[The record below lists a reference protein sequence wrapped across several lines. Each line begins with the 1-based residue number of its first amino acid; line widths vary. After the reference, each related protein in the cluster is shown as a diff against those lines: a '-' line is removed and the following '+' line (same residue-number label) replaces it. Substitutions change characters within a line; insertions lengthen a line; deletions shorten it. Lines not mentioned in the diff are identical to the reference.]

1 MFYTCNYNIR
11 VTHRNGAIK
20 HIFYTNQITEGSSA
34 DCSLFILSLHA
45 LALHLAVKIL
55 LQIFLYEDLSTLALH
70 TSVSCISLQNA
81 SRTALCYATILLSE
95 NIPNIWH
102 KSSTKHKEVRPDWND
117 KNDNANY
124 APSYHME
131 GFTNGSGCHFKEIF
145 DQVRKDLDCELFYSE
160 LKRHNVS
167 HYIYYLATDNIHI
180 VLENDNTVLIK
191 GLKKVV
197 NVKFS
202 KNTSCKTSY
211 DRLKSEITFQQ
222 YRKILLKQ
230 EFSDGLQISM
240 NIKDITIP
248 LIIHYYLLR
257 AFRTLHKSFR

>member
-1 MFYTCNYNIR
+1 MAQ
-11 VTHRNGAIK
+11 VAI
-20 HIFYTNQITEGSSA
+20 
-34 DCSLFILSLHA
+34 
-45 LALHLAVKIL
+45 
-55 LQIFLYEDLSTLALH
+55 
-70 TSVSCISLQNA
+70 
-81 SRTALCYATILLSE
+81 
-95 NIPNIWH
+95 
-102 KSSTKHKEVRPDWND
+102 
-117 KNDNANY
+117 
-124 APSYHME
+124 
-131 GFTNGSGCHFKEIF
+131 FKEIF

-202 KNTSCKTSY
+202 RNTHLIETSY
-211 DRLKSEITFQQ
+211 DRLKSRKSHFSNTG
-222 YRKILLKQ
+222 KILLKQ

-257 AFRTLHKSFR
+257 AFRTLHKSFPLNHNVRFLPCQHRGVGIIIRVRAKPCVHRFNYSRTLPQRSSPSGLWT